1 MTSHQTPERRAFPPS
16 AADAG
21 EGTPHPSSPSSPAT
35 LHLSTGKIILVWSFL
50 VSLLLTSLAGWWVML
65 LAISGVAEWIERLAG

>member
-1 MTSHQTPERRAFPPS
+1 MTSHQTQERRVPS
-16 AADAG
+16 HPRAAEAG
-21 EGTPHPSSPSSPAT
+21 EGAPPPASSPAT
-35 LHLSTGKIILVWSFL
+35 LHLSTGKIILVWAFL